1 MAEIGHNR
9 PKFRIFYAKKYTVV
23 AVVTNMTYAEVK
35 NILFPPDTLSNG
47 IYRDD

>member
-1 MAEIGHNR
+1 M
-9 PKFRIFYAKKYTVV
+9 VV